1 MTGST
6 LSLYLEETKTCEE
19 AIFHSDIST
28 IKREAIHS
36 EVKNKSSLSMLTRAR
51 EVSSGTKRDPP
62 EIVSPTAL
70 ALHKVV
76 LNTTHSYIL
85 ETDAACKAQK
95 VYASRLTLIN
105 FLTRKATLIEVREF
119 FIYK

>member
-19 AIFHSDIST
+19 AMFHSDISP
-28 IKREAIHS
+28 IKREGIQA
-36 EVKNKSSLSMLTRAR
+36 KNKSSLSMLTGAR
-51 EVSSGTKRDPP
+51 EVSSKRDPP

-76 LNTTHSYIL
+76 LN
-85 ETDAACKAQK
+85 
-95 VYASRLTLIN
+95 
-105 FLTRKATLIEVREF
+105 
-119 FIYK
+119 